1 MLFKVGLD
9 VHKSFEWRSA
19 NDLDVD
25 MLEPKNDAPKNKPEL
40 NKSLSDSVA
49 KNPQQQQQPSKLAPI
64 KPAILKRK
72 ESSCSNRIVVDNKRA
87 KLNENIIGGKTG
99 SDENFEKHDTAVWSR
114 VSALD
119 YSNFD
124 PDKFDD
130 EVAVF
135 SKGKKPP
142 TVGNLNF
149 SSSSLSYDDFV
160 NHPINKATSNYQQ
173 QSQLMPPPQETQLR
187 VAENYKKVS
196 FQLKF

>member
-25 MLEPKNDAPKNKPEL
+25 MLEPKNDAPKIKPEI
-40 NKSLSDSVA
+40 NKNQSNSVA

-72 ESSCSNRIVVDNKRA
+72 ESSCSNRVVVDNKRP
-87 KLNENIIGGKTG
+87 KLNENMIGEKA
-99 SDENFEKHDTAVWSR
+99 DEKFEKHDTAVWSR

-142 TVGNLNF
+142 TVGN
-149 SSSSLSYDDFV
+149 SSSSSSFDDFV
-160 NHPINKATSNYQQ
+160 SHPTNKATSNYQQ
-173 QSQLMPPPQETQLR
+173 QSQLMPPPKETQLR
-187 VAENYKKVS
+187 LAENYKKVC
-196 FQLKF
+196 FEFKF